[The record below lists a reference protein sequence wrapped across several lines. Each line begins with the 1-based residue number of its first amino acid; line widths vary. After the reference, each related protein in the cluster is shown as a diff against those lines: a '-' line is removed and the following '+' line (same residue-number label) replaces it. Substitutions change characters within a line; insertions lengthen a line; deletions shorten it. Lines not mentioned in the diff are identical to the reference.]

1 MTKVT
6 VAGIALCLSSRIYA
20 VAKPRCQIRD
30 SAFPTMPPTPAED
43 EDAQFGFANI
53 PFGVVSTDDDQI
65 PQIATRL
72 FGHVFKLPTLIR
84 KGLLGSLEEETRS
97 ALLKVCPFYQLPD
110 VS

>member
-1 MTKVT
+1 MTI
-6 VAGIALCLSSRIYA
+6 AGIALCLSSQIYA
-20 VAKPRCQIRD
+20 VAKTRRQNES
-30 SAFPTMPPTPAED
+30 SAFLTMPPSYAED

-53 PFGVVSTDDDQI
+53 PFGVASTDDDQT

-84 KGLLGSLEEETRS
+84 KGLMGSLEEETRS
-97 ALLKVCPFYQLPD
+97 ALLKVYPFSQPSD